1 MGRNG
6 KKNAKRMKCQ
16 MDMFP
21 SDVQIQKV
29 FRYVFR
35 KNMCL
40 TKKIMKSM
48 KIPNLPNH
56 VGMETASISVIRQ
69 NFWMTGTMQNCEKK
83 YWTEGNAQEK
93 ENAEKKGGTYE
104 AGEIKSLSVKEDLTV
119 FYLAEKEVTEGGT
132 QQISYQAV
140 AEVGGKYL
148 VKCYI
153 SDVASPGYELM
164 LGMNEEALI
173 KELFSDFRW

>member
-1 MGRNG
+1 
-6 KKNAKRMKCQ
+6 
-16 MDMFP
+16 
-21 SDVQIQKV
+21 
-29 FRYVFR
+29 
-35 KNMCL
+35 
-40 TKKIMKSM
+40 
-48 KIPNLPNH
+48 
-56 VGMETASISVIRQ
+56 
-69 NFWMTGTMQNCEKK
+69 MQKK
-83 YWTEGNAQEK
+83 YLTEGKAKEK
-93 ENAEKKGGTYE
+93 ENAEKQGGTYE

-132 QQISYQAV
+132 QQISYQTV